1 MIRIEGGVFLLMLA
15 LDVFCVIDLIQTRE
29 DEVRNLPKI
38 AWLLLI
44 LIFTPIGSIA
54 WLVAGRPERG
64 RSGRSPYERT
74 APAYPEYDRPGRA
87 AGLTEESDEEFLRRV
102 RERAEEQRR
111 IAAEQRRERER
122 AEEAEREARK
132 RPREDGDPAGG
143 TT

>member
-1 MIRIEGGVFLLMLA
+1 MLRFEGGLVLLFLA
-15 LDVFCVIDLIQTRE
+15 LDVFCVIDLIQSRE
-29 DEVRNLPKI
+29 DEVRGLPKI

-54 WLVAGRPERG
+54 WLVAGRPQG
-64 RSGRSPYERT
+64 AGSRSRYERA

-111 IAAEQRRERER
+111 KAAEDKRRRE
-122 AEEAEREARK
+122 AEQ
-132 RPREDGDPAGG
+132 DPDA
-143 TT
+143 TS